1 MQKPPVNAQ
10 KAKCHGQ
17 TNQSTDRRT
26 RNSRVHMT
34 KKNFSISFLITIIN
48 APFLHGAKQMIISN
62 IWGIG

>member
-17 TNQSTDRRT
+17 TNQLTDRRT

-62 IWGIG
+62 I